1 MSIPTGKPAQQANDD
16 AELDSLVP
24 DAQVCI
30 ELGGISKMTLNRRD
44 NYDPAFPPLIKVN
57 GRNFR
62 SRRQLEAYKERLLH
76 EAARQKDK
84 RITLR
89 RREPTPMTHDTT
101 PDHQRRPR

>member
-1 MSIPTGKPAQQANDD
+1 MSIPIGKPAPQANDD
-16 AELDSLVP
+16 AESDSLVP
-24 DAQVCI
+24 DAKVCI

-44 NYDPAFPPLIKVN
+44 NYDPAFPTLIKVN

-62 SRRQLEAYKERLLH
+62 SRRQLEAYKARLLH

-89 RREPTPMTHDTT
+89 RREPTPVS
-101 PDHQRRPR
+101 R

>member
-44 NYDPAFPPLIKVN
+44 NYDPDFPSLIKVN

-62 SRRQLEAYKERLLH
+62 SRRQLEAYKARLLH

-89 RREPTPMTHDTT
+89 RREPTPVS
-101 PDHQRRPR
+101 R

>member
-44 NYDPAFPPLIKVN
+44 NYDPAFPALIKVN

-62 SRRQLEAYKERLLH
+62 SRRQLEAYKARLLH

-84 RITLR
+84 RISLR
-89 RREPTPMTHDTT
+89 RREPTPLS
-101 PDHQRRPR
+101 R

>member
-1 MSIPTGKPAQQANDD
+1 MSIPTGKPAPQANDD
-16 AELDSLVP
+16 AESDSLVP

-44 NYDPAFPPLIKVN
+44 NYDPAFPTLIKVN

-62 SRRQLEAYKERLLH
+62 SRRQLEAYKARLLH

-84 RITLR
+84 RISLR
-89 RREPTPMTHDTT
+89 LREPTPVS
-101 PDHQRRPR
+101 R